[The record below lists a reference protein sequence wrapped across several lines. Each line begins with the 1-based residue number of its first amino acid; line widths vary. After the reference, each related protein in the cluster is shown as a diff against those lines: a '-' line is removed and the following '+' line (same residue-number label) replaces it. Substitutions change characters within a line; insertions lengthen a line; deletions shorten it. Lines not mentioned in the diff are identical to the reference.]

1 MSHAL
6 PNDADQP
13 IHISSQEA
21 VWEKVGT
28 ATYNG
33 NVKVNQGTL
42 EISADKVTVEFE
54 DERVIRV
61 TASGEPARY
70 KQTLEDDQQ
79 PVRADAQVIVYHTR
93 DERIDL
99 EGEAHLNQKGNE
111 FRGEVIAY
119 DVREGRV
126 DASTRDDK
134 RIRMVLQP
142 KRAAE
147 EATP

>member
-1 MSHAL
+1 M
-6 PNDADQP
+6 
-13 IHISSQEA
+13 
-21 VWEKVGT
+21 
-28 ATYNG
+28 
-33 NVKVNQGTL
+33 
-42 EISADKVTVEFE
+42 
-54 DERVIRV
+54 
-61 TASGEPARY
+61 
-70 KQTLEDDQQ
+70 
-79 PVRADAQVIVYHTR
+79 IVYHTR